1 MATRYVWNRYTLSTS
16 YRPVYQWNRWY
27 TVLKSELVRGSSV
40 GNYVGSGLS
49 NTFVFSSYYISNG
62 QIVPTSYKQAADGLP
77 GTDAQR
83 YKWMVDNGID
93 GEPQPSPSCYG
104 PANTPSPGSTWEGS
118 SYDYYI
124 DDAVYGM
131 LEMYEYTPQTVT
143 TKGNAAPAITS
154 YNRNQ
159 YPDDGVS
166 GSYWYEYSHSFNETV
181 YSQGS
186 LIGAI
191 SDEASNSYPNNTY
204 SGSYWYKYSG
214 SDTIDPASVSY
225 DSEQVLTQQMSIQ
238 AAAST
243 GNKYGG
249 TITYDYQVCVDGSS
263 WVDVG
268 SSTALSMS
276 YTIPETATQFQARVR
291 ARDNMGFTSSTWVTG
306 PLATVRAPWVH
317 HRLHLKNDQQVYDL
331 VHFMTSAENVIHN
344 NTSNVQAT
352 IDNIKQRLGLS

>member
-263 WVDVG
+263 
-268 SSTALSMS
+268 

-317 HRLHLKNDQQVYDL
+317 HRLHRKNDQQVYDL